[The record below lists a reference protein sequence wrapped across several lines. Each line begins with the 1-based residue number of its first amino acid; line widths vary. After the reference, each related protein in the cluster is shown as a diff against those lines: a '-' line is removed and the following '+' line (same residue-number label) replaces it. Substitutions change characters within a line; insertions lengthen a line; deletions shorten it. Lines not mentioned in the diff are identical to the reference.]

1 MSENSD
7 HIRDS
12 KNSTIITNENINNR
26 NNINNNISLSDDDIE
41 EPEIYPEI

>member
-7 HIRDS
+7 HIKDS

-26 NNINNNISLSDDDIE
+26 NNNNISSSDDDIN
-41 EPEIYPEI
+41 EPEIYPDI